1 MNPAIALW
9 SATCFALFTGLSGIA
24 QYSARPQVVF
34 DEPVRIAGVV
44 PIGALISESVCRLE
58 VRIAVDRSGQVTKA
72 EVVAGEG
79 FCTNKELI
87 AAAVAQAKEY
97 RFNPDPTAPA
107 HQSGTIS
114 WIFQEHGQSALK
126 VDGALDLETEPVPE
140 PSIQE
145 DWYTFTDPMPQF
157 PGGEEAF
164 KAYLTTNLR
173 YPELE
178 REQGIEGTVYL
189 SIIVEDNGVVTNVTV
204 LRGVNGGPG
213 LSKEAVRVLKSMP
226 PWTPGRMNGKPVRVK
241 MNVPVRFKLE

>member
-1 MNPAIALW
+1 MNGMVNRW
-9 SATCFALFTGLSGIA
+9 SLTGLVMLRALVAFS
-24 QYSARPQVVF
+24 QYSARPQVAF
-34 DEPVRIAGVV
+34 DEPIRIAGVV
-44 PIGALISESVCRLE
+44 PIGALISESVCKLE
-58 VRIAVDRSGQVTKA
+58 VRIAVDRNGNVTNA
-72 EVVAGEG
+72 AVVWRMGL
-79 FCTNKELI
+79 CSNSLI

-97 RFNPDPTAPA
+97 RFNPDPTAPQ
-107 HQSGTIS
+107 HQNGTVT
-114 WIFQEHGQSALK
+114 WDFQAFEPTNA
-126 VDGALDLETEPVPE
+126 DLGTTGEQPV

-164 KAYLTTNLR
+164 KAYLATNLR
-173 YPELE
+173 YPDME

-213 LSKEAVRVLKSMP
+213 LEKEAKRVLKAMP
-226 PWTPGRMNGKPVRVK
+226 PWTPGRVNGKPVRVK

>member
-1 MNPAIALW
+1 MNPAIRLW
-9 SATCFALFTGLSGIA
+9 SATCFALFTSLCGLA
-24 QYSARPQVVF
+24 QYSARPQVAF
-34 DEPVRIAGVV
+34 DKPIRIAGVE
-44 PIGALISESVCRLE
+44 PIGALKSEAGCRLE
-58 VRIAVDRSGQVTKA
+58 VRITVDRSGQVTKA
-72 EVVAGEG
+72 VVVTDNDS
-79 FCTNKELI
+79 CTDRELI

-164 KAYLTTNLR
+164 KAYLATNLR

-178 REQGIEGTVYL
+178 RENSIQGTVYL
-189 SIIVEDNGVVTNVTV
+189 SIIVEENGVVTNITP
-204 LRGVNGGPG
+204 LREVYGGRG
-213 LSKEAVRVLKSMP
+213 LTQEAIRVLKAMP
-226 PWTPGRMNGKPVRVK
+226 AWTPGRMNGKPVRVK
-241 MNVPVRFKLE
+241 MNVPVKFRLE